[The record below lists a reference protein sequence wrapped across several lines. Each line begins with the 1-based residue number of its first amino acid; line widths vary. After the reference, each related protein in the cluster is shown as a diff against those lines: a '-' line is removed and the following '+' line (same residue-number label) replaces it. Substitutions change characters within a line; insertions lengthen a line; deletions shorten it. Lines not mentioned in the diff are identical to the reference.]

1 MRGNPEEV
9 PCRGEGEQEPRISG
23 IGVRVKRPVG

>member
-1 MRGNPEEV
+1 VRGDPEEV
-9 PCRGEGEQEPRISG
+9 PCHGEGKQEPRIPS